1 MLPVTG
7 PSRRYPRR
15 YRDGCPAP
23 ECDRNW
29 CRCRPKSWSYARAA
43 AGKRPGIPG
52 RGPPP
57 VPGARANGRPR
68 SRHLPGRSSVGRPAP
83 FTAAPGSG
91 RPTRWP
97 MRPRGRTG
105 DVQDDDQYGDVRG
118 PKTGGPYRAAEDYG
132 GLPGVYGGVRYG
144 DGDDGAYR
152 AAGPAGTLVP
162 MRAVTPTATANVA
175 TATPAGTAAPTA
187 AGGPAAATTAA
198 GVRRFPLG
206 RLSVSRV
213 AVYRHGYFRCEPFR
227 GAPARKEAGQMPR
240 NVHVT

>member
-29 CRCRPKSWSYARAA
+29 CRCRPKSWSYAWAA

-162 MRAVTPTATANVA
+162 MRAVTPTATA
-175 TATPAGTAAPTA
+175 TWRRRPLP
-187 AGGPAAATTAA
+187 GPRRLQPRA
-198 GVRRFPLG
+198 VRRRP
-206 RLSVSRV
+206 RRRPASAVSRW
-213 AVYRHGYFRCEPFR
+213 AGFPFR
-227 GAPARKEAGQMPR
+227 GLPFTDTGIFAASRSAARLLAKRRVRCQE
-240 NVHVT
+240 TCT